1 MKTVN
6 AMIAVVSKTEEV
18 EEFMTNKI
26 SSDSLMFKFKQWN
39 EKKIFLDIG
48 KKRKKNAKR
57 NVQRNVLA

>member
-26 SSDSLMFKFKQWN
+26 SSDSLMFKFKQ
-39 EKKIFLDIG
+39 
-48 KKRKKNAKR
+48 
-57 NVQRNVLA
+57 